1 MKEKALKETQDA
13 LDGSRKIS
21 DLPGGGSATHSI
33 ADQKG
38 PLGTDSLDE
47 REPEQHPKKKQS
59 IRSKHKHHK
68 SCSALND
75 DLEK

>member
-47 REPEQHPKKKQS
+47 REPEQHPKKK
-59 IRSKHKHHK
+59 
-68 SCSALND
+68 
-75 DLEK
+75 